1 MIFFDNKYII
11 IVYVNILHNSYIKIF
26 TSHIALLSFLEVF
39 SMPDYLLIP
48 ILIFFA
54 RIIDVSLSTIR
65 IISISRNYKFLA
77 PILGFVEV
85 FIWITAVAR
94 IMNGMAN
101 IYSYIA
107 YAGGF
112 ATGTFIGLII
122 EEKLALGILIV
133 RIILVKNDNTLKDNL
148 SKAGFGV
155 TIIDGHGVNGKVK
168 LIYTVIKRKDLNKVV
183 NIINNSSK
191 KAFYSVEDAR
201 ITKQGVFPA

>member
-1 MIFFDNKYII
+1 
-11 IVYVNILHNSYIKIF
+11 
-26 TSHIALLSFLEVF
+26 
-39 SMPDYLLIP
+39 MPDYLLIP

-168 LIYTVIKRKDLNKVV
+168 LIYHHKRKDLNKVV

-191 KAFYSVEDAR
+191 SFYSVEDAR
-201 ITKQGVFPA
+201 ITKQGVFLLKKQWGRFSLLPPLLLFLQHLQNFSIINQKFLFL